1 MKDINLSPSTRL
13 SDVNTKKGDCTFPFH
28 IDSIRNS
35 FVVSTPAKRLRTT
48 DNITVR
54 LKGLL
59 RADLQQHKLNPAK
72 FVA

>member
-1 MKDINLSPSTRL
+1 M
-13 SDVNTKKGDCTFPFH
+13 
-28 IDSIRNS
+28 
-35 FVVSTPAKRLRTT
+35 
-48 DNITVR
+48 R